1 MNKKPFLS
9 LSTKIVL
16 IFFLCLSAMTG
27 ALLSVFLQT
36 FVTQSEQERMW
47 RQKKAQILTN
57 MYEENVH
64 LREAISVDAR
74 FFDESLPADEI
85 KKVWET
91 QKQKL
96 QKIKPVNDSYLE
108 VRRELLRDL
117 NNAKQRDVQMM
128 AVTCAAFGGMFV
140 CFVFLA
146 MMWLVI
152 RRWILLPTEKMLEFT
167 QKIEAGDLSAR
178 VQIASK
184 ASKSDEM
191 DLLARDLNKMADS
204 IQDALQRTR
213 EGQLFLQK
221 LIDALPDGVR
231 VVDNDFNVVMTNKT
245 HKLQF
250 GHLSLPNCVKCFEQ
264 TGQNAPCPQTVNVC
278 PLRMLRQNPDKPV
291 KVIHKYPSADG
302 REKFFEISA
311 GLLKFH
317 DRTLMLEVSRSLD
330 KEIQFSHQQKLS
342 SLGLLVGSVA
352 HEMRNPLGSIQL
364 ILENIAARPDSNPLS
379 PAETKRYLNMILD
392 QVQFCITVT
401 TRLLKLARKPSEEAL
416 TVDLNE
422 IVPET
427 VSLLEYE
434 AKKRGIDVVI
444 KLNDTPVTIKASD
457 TEMRMVLVNLAQNA
471 FHAMRDGGTLSV
483 ETAADG
489 QNAVLRVTDTG
500 CGIPSENIQRIF
512 EPFFSNN
519 QENKESGTGLGLS
532 IVKSIVENAGG
543 KISVKSTAGQGTA
556 FTFTFAEEKK

>member
-1 MNKKPFLS
+1 MNKKPFIS

-16 IFFLCLSAMTG
+16 VFFLCLSAMTG

-47 RQKKAQILTN
+47 RQKKAQILTS
-57 MYEENVH
+57 MYEENVL
-64 LREAISVDAR
+64 LREAISADTR
-74 FFDESLPADEI
+74 FFDKTLPADEV
-85 KKVWET
+85 KKVWES

-96 QKIKPVNDSYLE
+96 QKIKPVNASYLE

-117 NNAKQRDVQMM
+117 TNAKQRDVQMT
-128 AVTCAAFGGMFV
+128 AVTWAAFGGLFV

-146 MMWLVI
+146 VMWLVI
-152 RRWILLPTEKMLEFT
+152 RRWILVPTEKMLDFT
-167 QKIEAGDLSAR
+167 QKIETGDLSAR
-178 VQIASK
+178 VPISPK

-191 DLLARDLNKMADS
+191 DLLARDLNKMAAS
-204 IQDALQRTR
+204 IQEALQKTR

-221 LIDALPDGVR
+221 LIDTLPDGVR
-231 VVDNDFNVVMTNKT
+231 VVDSDFNVVMTNKT
-245 HKLQF
+245 HERQF
-250 GHLSLPNCVKCFEQ
+250 GHLNLQNCGKCFEQ
-264 TGQNAPCPQTVNVC
+264 MGQTAPCPQTVNTC
-278 PLRMLRQNPDKPV
+278 PLRMLRQNPDKNV
-291 KVIHKYPSADG
+291 KVIHKYPTTDG

-311 GLLKFH
+311 GFLNFH

-364 ILENIAARPDSNPLS
+364 ILENIAGRTDSKPLS
-379 PAETKRYLNMILD
+379 PEETKHYLNMILD

-434 AKKRGIDVVI
+434 AKKRGIDVTI
-444 KLNDTPVTIKASD
+444 KLNDAPVTIKASD

-471 FHAMRDGGTLSV
+471 FHAMRDGGTLSI
-483 ETAADG
+483 ETSADG
-489 QNAVLRVTDTG
+489 KNAVLRVADTG
-500 CGIPSENIQRIF
+500 CGIPPENIQRIF

-532 IVKSIVENAGG
+532 IVKSIVESAGG
-543 KISVKSTAGQGTA
+543 KISVESTVGQGTV
-556 FTFTFAEEKK
+556 FTFVFAEEKR